1 MKYSEFT
8 FHNAKART
16 AIFDIGVGEAHAII
30 SFHSEERMG
39 AETQIKSLNAAVGM
53 LSAQLGM
60 TPVFKRYFLSD
71 ATNQMCFLPEKDDC
85 ARSVIQQQPLDGS
98 KAAALVIFQE
108 RPAYEDK
115 GHGVWADPSGRIWI
129 GDNDNIPA
137 GDSHKMT
144 IDYFENLRRVLIS
157 SGGSLADH
165 CLRTWLFVRDID
177 NNYPG
182 VVKGRNEVFAE
193 HELTPSTHF
202 IASTGIAGQSAD
214 PKRLV
219 AFNAFA
225 DVSLLPSQIR
235 HLYGKTHLNPTYE
248 YGVAFERGTAVDY
261 GDRCHVYISGTAS
274 INNKGEIVAPGDIVA
289 QTARMLENIEV
300 LLGEASCGWRDV
312 AHLIVYLR
320 DISDYHVASEIMS
333 RRFPDIPTVI
343 VLAPVCRPGW
353 LIEAECMAIRQTG
366 AR

>member
-1 MKYSEFT
+1 MRYSEFT
-8 FHNAKART
+8 FHNVKART
-16 AIFDIGVGEAHAII
+16 AIFDAGVGEAHAII

-53 LSAQLGM
+53 LSEQLGM

-98 KAAALVIFQE
+98 KATLLVILQAE
-108 RPAYEDK
+108 STYEDK
-115 GHGVWADPSGRIWI
+115 GDGVWADASGRIWV
-129 GDNDNIPA
+129 GDNNNIPSA
-137 GDSHKMT
+137 DSHKMT

-157 SGGSLADH
+157 SGGTLADH

-193 HELTPSTHF
+193 HGLTPSTHF
-202 IASTGIAGQSAD
+202 IASTGIAGQTAD

-219 AFNAFA
+219 SFNAFA
-225 DVSLLPSQIR
+225 DLSLRQGQIKY
-235 HLYGKTHLNPTYE
+235 LYGKTHLNPTYE

-274 INNKGEIVAPGDIVA
+274 IDNKGEIVAPGDIVA

-300 LLGEASCGWRDV
+300 LLGEASCGWSDV
-312 AHLIVYLR
+312 AHLIIYLR
-320 DISDYHVASEIMS
+320 DLADYPVVSEIMS
-333 RRFPDIPTVI
+333 ERFPDTPKAI

-353 LIEAECMAIRQTG
+353 LIETECMAIRPN
-366 AR
+366 